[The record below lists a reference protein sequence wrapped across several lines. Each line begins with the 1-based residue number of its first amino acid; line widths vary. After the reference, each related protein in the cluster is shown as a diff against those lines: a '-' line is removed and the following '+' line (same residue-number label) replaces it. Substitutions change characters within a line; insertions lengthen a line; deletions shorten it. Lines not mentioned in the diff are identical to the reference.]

1 MSSMIG
7 RYLRE
12 DKTCR
17 LCDGRGEILAPVW
30 ELYFIGHKYNDA
42 IDEEW
47 FRNAGYGSTIPPQ
60 NIQCP
65 ECSGTGTV
73 SQEITVDEYIDGVM
87 DHISRIEFTIKVLSS
102 ELKNLR
108 LEINSLRNV

>member
-1 MSSMIG
+1 MSSTI
-7 RYLRE
+7 LHE

-30 ELYFIGHKYNDA
+30 ELYFIGHKYSDA
-42 IDEEW
+42 IDDEW